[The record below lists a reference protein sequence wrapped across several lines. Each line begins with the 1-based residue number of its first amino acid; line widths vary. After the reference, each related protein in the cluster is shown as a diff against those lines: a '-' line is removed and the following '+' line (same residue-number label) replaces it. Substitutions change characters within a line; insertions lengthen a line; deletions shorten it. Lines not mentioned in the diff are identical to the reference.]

1 MRLKRMIRDL
11 LDAGANATGLL
22 ARFERARAGT
32 LTILTYH
39 RVLPDEQARA
49 YPLDSLAMP
58 ESHFRMQMAL
68 VAERFVV
75 LPLREALDA
84 LRRGSRDALM
94 AITFDDGYDDNA
106 NLAAP
111 ILDENGIRG
120 TFFIVSDFVL
130 ANRPMWFDLIAC
142 AWTDL
147 GPGAV
152 LEDSNGMPGAR
163 PRRLHDLLRALKGC
177 DPQRREALAA
187 RLAASVDPA
196 VLPQPMTPRQAREL
210 AERGHEIASHTKT
223 HPLLPQLD
231 DETLMRELTASRDA
245 LADLLGVQPDGLCYP
260 NGDHDA
266 RVVDAARDAGYTY
279 ACTTRPGANLAKD
292 NPYCLCRIDM
302 TPRATSDACGRPSA
316 LATRA
321 QITLLHERL
330 QRMTRS

>member
-1 MRLKRMIRDL
+1 MCLKRMIRDL
-11 LDAGANATGLL
+11 LDAGADATGLL
-22 ARFERARAGT
+22 ARCERARAGT

-39 RVLPDEQARA
+39 RVLPDQLAHA
-49 YPLDSLAMP
+49 YALDVPTLP
-58 ESHFRMQMAL
+58 ESHYRMQMAL

-84 LRRGSRDALM
+84 LRRGARDALM

-111 ILDENGIRG
+111 ILDENGIRA
-120 TFFIVSDFVL
+120 TFFLVSDFVL

-142 AWTDL
+142 TWTDL
-147 GPGAV
+147 GPGVV
-152 LEDSNGMPGAR
+152 LEDSNGMLDAR
-163 PRRLHDLLRALKGC
+163 PSRLHDLLRALKGC

-187 RLAASVDPA
+187 RLAARLNPA
-196 VLPQPMTPRQAREL
+196 VLPQPMTPHQAREL
-210 AERGHEIASHTKT
+210 AERGHEIASHSKT

-245 LADLLGVQPDGLCYP
+245 LADLLGGRPDGLCYP

-279 ACTTRPGANLAKD
+279 ACTTSPGVNLPD
-292 NPYCLCRIDM
+292 VDPYRLCRIDM
-302 TPRATSDACGRPSA
+302 TTRATSDARGYPSTC
-316 LATRA
+316 ATRA
-321 QITLLHERL
+321 QIALLHERL

>member
-1 MRLKRMIRDL
+1 MGLKRTIRDL
-11 LDAGANATGLL
+11 LDAGANAAGLL
-22 ARFERARAGT
+22 ARIERARAGT

-49 YPLDSLAMP
+49 YPFDSLAMP
-58 ESHFRMQMAL
+58 ESHFRMQVAL

-75 LPLREALDA
+75 LPLCEALA
-84 LRRGSRDALM
+84 RLCAGSRDALM

-120 TFFIVSDFVL
+120 TFFLVSDFVL

-142 AWTDL
+142 AWTNL

-152 LEDSNGMPGAR
+152 LESCNGLLDDRSRG
-163 PRRLHDLLRALKGC
+163 LHDLMRSLKRC
-177 DPQRREALAA
+177 DPTRREDLAA
-187 RLAASVDPA
+187 RLASKLDPA
-196 VLPQPMTPRQAREL
+196 NLPQAMTPQQAREL
-210 AERGHEIASHTKT
+210 TERGHEIASHTKT

-231 DETLMRELTASRDA
+231 DETLMLELTASRDA
-245 LADLLGVQPDGLCYP
+245 LADLLESKPEGLCYP

-266 RVVDAARDAGYTY
+266 RVVDATRKAGYAY
-279 ACTTRPGANLAKD
+279 ACTTRPAVNLPGGD
-292 NPYCLCRIDM
+292 PYRLCRIDM
-302 TPRATSDACGRPSA
+302 TPRATSDARGRPSP

-321 QITLLHERL
+321 QIALLHERL